1 MVVFFE
7 ETLVVAVF
15 LTVGLEATFPL
26 GFLDVTVFLGLSA
39 ASLEAVRLEFSATGF
54 FTAFAVVFLGFSL
67 VEDGFLMVAEV
78 IFLAKAGFL
87 F

>member
-39 ASLEAVRLEFSATGF
+39 LEAVRLEFSATGF
-54 FTAFAVVFLGFSL
+54 LTAFAVVFLGFSL